1 MTVNAQT
8 LVDVYTGDG
17 SNKTFDYNFYISA
30 ESELIVVRTDADD
43 VETVVD
49 ASEYSV
55 SGVGGASGG
64 AVTYPISGDAV
75 PSDEKVTLYLSLP
88 LTQSLDLEP
97 EGTFDPQT
105 IELALDKVTRI
116 TGILEREV
124 GRAVKTGISSEIDP
138 DTLLA
143 SINTA
148 VSTSGTNASAAAAA
162 QSAAETAQG
171 AAETAQTAAELA
183 ETNATAI
190 VAGALQADQNLSDL
204 DSAATS
210 RTNLGVEIGA
220 DVQAYDANTML
231 SDTSARITA
240 NMGFTPA
247 SDTSSSGSVTFDF
260 STGNICKITLTEAI
274 TSVTIDGADA
284 GDTLKIW
291 ITQAAGGYAVS
302 GWASTVKWAGGGTAP
317 TISTTSGAVDI
328 ITLEYDGTNYYA
340 AISQDHQ

>member
-148 VSTSGTNASAAAAA
+148 VSTSGTNASTAAAA
-162 QSAAETAQG
+162 QS
-171 AAETAQTAAELA
+171 AAELA

-317 TISTTSGAVDI
+317 TISTTSGARDI
-328 ITLEYDGTNYYA
+328 ITLEYDGTDYCA
-340 AISQDHQ
+340 AATQDHR